1 MTDRQP
7 TTRDSRFFAISAILI
22 AVLVVMSF
30 PLTYFIPIAN
40 GSKSFSLLHHLHGLA
55 FFAWVG
61 LYVVQTRM
69 VRSGNIRRH
78 REIGIAG
85 VALAGAM
92 LPLGLW
98 LTVNAAAGRQA
109 EGVALPFEFSLYNF
123 VDIVVFSVAFGWAI
137 YEASRRS
144 EWHRRLM
151 FVAMLNLFGPAFSRW
166 TLKLPLPFPWVD
178 MSANL
183 AADALLL
190 ALAWHDRR
198 VLGRIHPL
206 TLWAALALIPFHAI
220 EPLIARSELW
230 NDLAP
235 HLFGFG

>member
-1 MTDRQP
+1 MTNRQP
-7 TTRDSRFFAISAILI
+7 PPRGSRFFAVSAILI
-22 AVLVVMSF
+22 AVLVVLSF
-30 PLTYFIPIAN
+30 PLSYFIPLAT

-55 FFAWVG
+55 FFAWVT
-61 LYVVQTRM
+61 LYIVQTRL
-69 VRSGNIRRH
+69 VRAGNIGLH

-123 VDIVVFSVAFGWAI
+123 VDIMVFSVAFGLAI
-137 YEASRRS
+137 YEASRWI

-183 AADALLL
+183 AADALLF

-198 VLGRIHPL
+198 VLGRIHPV
-206 TLWAALALIPFHAI
+206 TLWAVLVLIPFHAI
-220 EPLIARSELW
+220 EPLIARSAFW
-230 NDLAP
+230 NNLAP

>member
-1 MTDRQP
+1 
-7 TTRDSRFFAISAILI
+7 
-22 AVLVVMSF
+22 
-30 PLTYFIPIAN
+30 
-40 GSKSFSLLHHLHGLA
+40 
-55 FFAWVG
+55 
-61 LYVVQTRM
+61 
-69 VRSGNIRRH
+69 
-78 REIGIAG
+78 
-85 VALAGAM
+85 
-92 LPLGLW
+92 
-98 LTVNAAAGRQA
+98 
-109 EGVALPFEFSLYNF
+109 
-123 VDIVVFSVAFGWAI
+123 
-137 YEASRRS
+137 
-144 EWHRRLM
+144 M

>member
-1 MTDRQP
+1 MSGPQSAPRG
-7 TTRDSRFFAISAILI
+7 SRFFATSAILI
-22 AVLVVMSF
+22 GGLVVLSF
-30 PLTYFIPIAN
+30 PLSYFIPIAN

-55 FFAWVG
+55 FFVWVG
-61 LYVVQTRM
+61 LYVVQTRL
-69 VRSGNIRRH
+69 VRSGHIRRH

-98 LTVNAAAGRQA
+98 LTVNAAARRQA
-109 EGVALPFEFSLYNF
+109 EGMALPFEFSLYNF
-123 VDIVVFSVAFGWAI
+123 VDIMVFSIAFGWAI
-137 YEASRRS
+137 YEATRQI

-166 TLKLPLPFPWVD
+166 ALKLPLPFPWVD

-198 VLGRIHPL
+198 VLGHIHPV
-206 TLWAALALIPFHAI
+206 TLWAALILIPFHAI
-220 EPLIARSELW
+220 EPLIARSAFW
-230 NDLAP
+230 DTLAP
-235 HLFGFG
+235 TMFGFG

>member
-1 MTDRQP
+1 MSAPQP
-7 TTRDSRFFAISAILI
+7 AAHGSRFFAISAILI
-22 AVLVVMSF
+22 GSLVVLSF
-30 PLTYFIPIAN
+30 PLSYFIPAVS
-40 GSKSFSLLHHLHGLA
+40 GSKRFSLLHHLHGLA

-61 LYVVQTRM
+61 LYVLQTRL

-78 REIGIAG
+78 REFGIACI
-85 VALAGAM
+85 ALAGAM

-98 LTVNAAAGRQA
+98 LPVNAAARRQA
-109 EGVALPFEFSLYNF
+109 QGVALPFEFSLYNF
-123 VDIVVFSVAFGWAI
+123 IDIMVFSVVFGLAI
-137 YEASRRS
+137 CEASRRI

-183 AADALLL
+183 AADALLF
-190 ALAWHDRR
+190 ALAFYDRR
-198 VLGRIHPL
+198 VFGGIHPI
-206 TLWAALALIPFHAI
+206 TLWAVLVLIPFHAI
-220 EPLIARSELW
+220 EPLIARSAFW
-230 NDLAP
+230 NNLAP